1 MIYYFHHQN
10 LGFSSQQSPVTL
22 RADKRRLEL
31 PLDLAVN
38 SPLTRIDLTNY
49 DKEDDGNI
57 TIFTDSVSNN
67 FFAFFDGHDYFGL
80 YPLSK
85 SNGDVQ
91 YELFLKKP
99 LLDNF
104 NEGDQLHFAVKAEV
118 ERSSFTSTTELYGII
133 EPVSENL
140 KLF

>member
-1 MIYYFHHQN
+1 MY
-10 LGFSSQQSPVTL
+10 
-22 RADKRRLEL
+22 
-31 PLDLAVN
+31 
-38 SPLTRIDLTNY
+38 
-49 DKEDDGNI
+49 
-57 TIFTDSVSNN
+57 TDSASNN

-104 NEGDQLHFAVKAEV
+104 KEGDQLHFAVKAKV
-118 ERSSFTSTTELYGII
+118 ERSSVISSTYLFGII